1 MRTAAPAEPVIVTIT
16 PAHVRV
22 MHGSISSLV
31 RRARTEYERRG
42 DARTQVIVDLSE
54 LPTLLSTQVCAPLVK
69 LLELLRGIAAAG
81 VVVVGA
87 ASTVR
92 PCLVAG
98 LPDGVRVVD
107 RTGRSWPQ

>member
-1 MRTAAPAEPVIVTIT
+1 MSAAPPDPVIVTIT
-16 PAHVRV
+16 PAHVRA

-31 RRARTEYERRG
+31 RRARCEYERRG

-69 LLELLRGIAAAG
+69 LLGLLRVIAG

-107 RTGRSWPQ
+107 RTGRSWPY